1 MKKAASLCAV
11 VFLLATAAGAQEGAP
26 SRKPIDLLQRN
37 IERIAAGMHAD
48 WGIYIKSLDTGEE
61 VAINADKPMET
72 MSVIKVPILV
82 TAFRQIDAGKLS
94 LGQPITLEPADKRFG
109 TGVLRTLH
117 DGLNLTLEDAITLM
131 IIQSDNTATD
141 MMYARVGGPAAVT
154 QTMRDMGFHT
164 ITSVRTS
171 FEWFRAF
178 AAFSDPSYANI
189 SSTELFQRGNP
200 PSRPGDAAR
209 FNAEGKAPFGL
220 SSPREMGELLEKIAR
235 GTAASSASCK
245 EMVRILRLQQMR
257 TRIPKYITG
266 AAIGHKTGD
275 WPPFVAN
282 DVGIIQSPEAN
293 FVVAI
298 FDNHYQGIYADLEDA
313 VARIAEQAW
322 LYFSYRGAGT
332 GALRRSAGAN
342 DFSPL
347 HPAVSILAMPL
358 GRRYPTPPGQNRI
371 QAPSPSGERGTRD
384 VR

>member
-1 MKKAASLCAV
+1 MNKPVGLCAIAL
-11 VFLLATAAGAQEGAP
+11 FLATTAAAQQRAAT
-26 SRKPIDLLQRN
+26 RKPVALLQQN
-37 IERIAAGMHAD
+37 IERIANGLHAD
-48 WGIYIKSLDTGEE
+48 WGIYIRSLDTGEE
-61 VAINADKPMET
+61 VAIDADKPMET

-94 LGQPITLEPADKRFG
+94 LGQPITLEASDKRFG

-141 MMYARVGGPAAVT
+141 MMYAKVGGPATVT
-154 QTMRDMGFHT
+154 QTMRNMGFHT

-178 AAFSDPSYANI
+178 AASSDLSYANI
-189 SSTELFQRGNP
+189 TPAELFERGNP
-200 PSRPGDAAR
+200 PSRPGDSAR

-220 SSPREMGELLEKIAR
+220 SSAREMGELLEKIAR
-235 GTAASSASCK
+235 GEAASPASCQQ
-245 EMVRILRLQQMR
+245 MVRILRLQQMR

-293 FVVAI
+293 FVIAI
-298 FDNHYQGIYADLEDA
+298 FDNHYQGSYDELEDA
-313 VARIAEQAW
+313 VARIAQQAW
-322 LYFSYRGAGT
+322 LYFSYRGAGAS
-332 GALRRSAGAN
+332 GGRAGA
-342 DFSPL
+342 
-347 HPAVSILAMPL
+347 
-358 GRRYPTPPGQNRI
+358 
-371 QAPSPSGERGTRD
+371 SGFR
-384 VR
+384 